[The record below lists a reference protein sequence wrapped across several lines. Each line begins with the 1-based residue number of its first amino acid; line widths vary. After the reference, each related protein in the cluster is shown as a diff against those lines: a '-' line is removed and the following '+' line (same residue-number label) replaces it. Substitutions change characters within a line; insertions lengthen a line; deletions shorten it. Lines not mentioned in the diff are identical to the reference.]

1 MPLSWQLTI
10 LGEVILAAFLGGL
23 IGFERELANKPAG
36 LRTHMLV
43 AASVCLLVALGNAI
57 VTGFDLPNPTTTD
70 PVRIIEA
77 IIVGIS
83 FLGAG
88 TILKRESRTTVEG
101 LTTAASILAVA
112 TIGIGTALN
121 LIPLVL
127 GATAVIIFINRVMNV
142 IEKWFISKVEDRV

>member
-1 MPLSWQLTI
+1 MSLSWQLTI
-10 LGEVILAAFLGGL
+10 LGEIILAAVLGGL

-57 VTGFDLPNPTTTD
+57 ITGFELPSNTVTD

-77 IIVGIS
+77 VIVGIS

-88 TILKRESRTTVEG
+88 TILKREEKTSVEG
-101 LTTAASILAVA
+101 LTTAASVLAVA

-127 GATAVIIFINRVMNV
+127 GVTAIIIFINRAMNV
-142 IEKWFISKVEDRV
+142 VEGWLKSKIEDQA